1 MKKIVIFSGAGISA
15 ESGLSTF
22 RDNGG
27 IWDQYPIE
35 EVATPEAWLKNP
47 KKVNEFYNMRRKN
60 CLEAEPNNAHNK
72 IASLENRFDI
82 SIITQNI
89 DDLHERAGS
98 KNIIHLHGEIIKS
111 RSSVT
116 NETFHIKGSKIKEN
130 ELCPKGYPLRP
141 HVVWFG
147 EDVPNL
153 TLATNLVN
161 EADILVI
168 IGTSLRV
175 YPAANLIYQTNSK
188 CMKYIIY
195 PNEIDV
201 PNDVIHINE
210 KGSVG
215 IDKLIQL
222 IK

>member
-188 CMKYIIY
+188 CMKYIID

>member
-1 MKKIVIFSGAGISA
+1 MKKLVIFSGAGISA

-27 IWDQYPIE
+27 IWDQYPIG

-47 KKVNEFYNMRRKN
+47 KKVNEFYNLRREN
-60 CLEAEPNNAHNK
+60 CLNAKPNNAHLK
-72 IASLENRFDI
+72 IASLEDRFDI

-111 RSSVT
+111 RSSET
-116 NETFHIKGSKIKEN
+116 NKIFQIEGSKIKEN
-130 ELCPKGYPLRP
+130 ELCPEGYPLRP

-153 TLATNLVN
+153 KLAQNLVN
-161 EADILVI
+161 VADILVI

-175 YPAANLIYQTNSK
+175 YPAANLIYEAKPN
-188 CMKYIIY
+188 CMKYVID
-195 PNEIDV
+195 PNEIDIKT
-201 PNDVIHINE
+201 DVIHIKE

>member
-98 KNIIHLHGEIIKS
+98 KNIIHLHVEIIKS

-188 CMKYIIY
+188 CMKYIID

>member
-1 MKKIVIFSGAGISA
+1 MKKLVIFSGAGISA
-15 ESGLSTF
+15 ESGLSIF

-47 KKVNEFYNMRRKN
+47 KKVNEFYNLRREN
-60 CLEAEPNNAHNK
+60 CLNAKPNNAHLK
-72 IASLENRFDI
+72 IASLEDRFDI
-82 SIITQNI
+82 SIVTQNI

-130 ELCPKGYPLRP
+130 ELCPKGFLLRP

-153 TLATNLVN
+153 TLASKLVY

-175 YPAANLIYQTNSK
+175 YPAANLIHETNSE
-188 CMKYIIY
+188 CMKYIID

-201 PNDVIHINE
+201 PNDLIHINE

>member
-1 MKKIVIFSGAGISA
+1 MKKLVIFSGAGISA

-27 IWDQYPIE
+27 IWEQYPIE

-60 CLEAEPNNAHNK
+60 CLEAEPNNAHYK

-82 SIITQNI
+82 SIVTQNI

-98 KNIIHLHGEIIKS
+98 KNILHLHGEIIKS

-188 CMKYIIY
+188 CMKYIID

>member
-1 MKKIVIFSGAGISA
+1 MK
-15 ESGLSTF
+15 
-22 RDNGG
+22 N
-27 IWDQYPIE
+27 
-35 EVATPEAWLKNP
+35 
-47 KKVNEFYNMRRKN
+47 
-60 CLEAEPNNAHNK
+60 
-72 IASLENRFDI
+72 
-82 SIITQNI
+82 
-89 DDLHERAGS
+89 S

-130 ELCPKGYPLRP
+130 DFCSKGYPLRP

-153 TLATNLVN
+153 KLASNLVN
-161 EADILVI
+161 KADILVI

-188 CMKYIIY
+188 CMKYIID